1 MNLTDEEKSWLA
13 GDSGP
18 ALRRA
23 MEIVV
28 ALGNIYGAER
38 LIPVES
44 VQISGVSYRNLG
56 AAGLDFLRR
65 WADEGA
71 RVRVPTTL
79 NPTAMDMQAWR
90 DQGFSPDFAA
100 KQQAVVDAFAQMGVG
115 EGHPIPTCTPYLI
128 GNCPPVGASIAW
140 AESSAVSYANS
151 VLGARTNR
159 EGGPGAI
166 AAALTGRTAAY
177 GMHRPE
183 QRRATLRVVV
193 ETPLDTIS
201 DYSALGALV
210 GTAAGKAAPYFT
222 GLPPLQPPPR
232 GGQEGG
238 NDPFWQ
244 EKLKALGAAMA
255 ATGAVALYHVEGVTP
270 EASDAPAIEIA
281 GCYPKCVET
290 HSKTRFNGFGVTAAR
305 FNAPNNAP
313 DASPLVIRDL
323 APGYALVS
331 DPVDAVD
338 LVWVGCPQASLTEIA
353 LVANRL
359 DGRRLCVP
367 LWITCARP
375 ILEAAAAQGLTAR
388 IEAAGGRVFADAC
401 LAIAPVRDLGFHVV
415 ATPSAKGAYYL
426 RNLAGVKAR
435 FAPLEMCVKMARG
448 E

>member
-13 GDSGP
+13 GDAGP

-128 GNCPPVGASIAW
+128 GNCPPPGASIAW

-177 GMHRPE
+177 GLHRPE
-183 QRRATLRVVV
+183 QRRATLHVIV
-193 ETPLDTIS
+193 ETPLDAIS

-210 GTAAGKAAPYFT
+210 GKAAANGVPYFT
-222 GLPPLQPPPR
+222 GLPLESGAPL
-232 GGQEGG
+232 
-238 NDPFWQ
+238 WQ

-255 ATGAVALYHVEGVTP
+255 ATGAVALYHVEDVTP
-270 EASDAPAIEIA
+270 EAPAIEIA

-290 HSKTRFNGFGVTAAR
+290 HSETRFNGFGVTAAR

-338 LVWVGCPQASLTEIA
+338 LVWIGCPQASLAEIKG
-353 LVANRL
+353 VADML
-359 DGRRLCVP
+359 DGRRLRVP

-401 LAIAPVRDLGFHVV
+401 LAIAPVRDLGFHAV

-435 FAPLEMCVKMARG
+435 FAPLAMCVKMAEGRVRS
-448 E
+448 